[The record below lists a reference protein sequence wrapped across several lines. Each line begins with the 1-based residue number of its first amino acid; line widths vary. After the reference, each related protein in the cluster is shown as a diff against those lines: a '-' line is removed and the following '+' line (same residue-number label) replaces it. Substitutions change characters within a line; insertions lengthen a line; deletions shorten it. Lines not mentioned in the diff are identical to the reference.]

1 MCLQVLN
8 PCIQVFDIFAHDHH
22 VDPFTLVARRN
33 PWKFSNGA
41 NIGVRLKE
49 LAEGDVGALLTE
61 ANGSLEWAL
70 QGNARALD
78 ARARLLRNARR
89 VALEEDRGAS
99 CRLLPVEDN
108 VDARARC
115 VEDALGGEGDLGSNP
130 VARDQRDGVPAQ
142 RAHALRIRGERRS
155 GG

>member
-1 MCLQVLN
+1 MRLQVLN
-8 PCIQVFDIFAHDHH
+8 PGIQVFDIFAHDDH
-22 VDPFTLVARRN
+22 VDPFALITRRN
-33 PWKFSNGA
+33 TWELSRRA

-61 ANGSLEWAL
+61 ADGGLEWAL
-70 QGNARALD
+70 QGYARALD

-89 VALEEDRGAS
+89 VAFEEDRGAS
-99 CRLLPVEDN
+99 CCLLPVEDN

-115 VEDALGGEGDLGSNP
+115 VEDALGGEGDLGPNP
-130 VARDQRDGVPAQ
+130 VARDQRDRVPAQ